1 MVRLSVVTELN
12 IVLVYILLTITS
24 SQKWYF
30 ASCLFSHLLGLGD
43 FDLFLTEEVEEV
55 CAGCNVV
62 GLFWLRLRPGPCPV
76 LAPRGCLEGEAE
88 EPPLVTLRVA
98 EEVMVMGR
106 GAR

>member
-1 MVRLSVVTELN
+1 MVEFVTELN
-12 IVLVYILLTITS
+12 ITKLLLTITS

-30 ASCLFSHLLGLGD
+30 ASRLFSHLLGLGD

-98 EEVMVMGR
+98 EEVTIMGR

>member
-12 IVLVYILLTITS
+12 LLVYILLTITS

-55 CAGCNVV
+55 CVGCNVV
-62 GLFWLRLRPGPCPV
+62 GLFWLRLRPGP
-76 LAPRGCLEGEAE
+76 
-88 EPPLVTLRVA
+88 
-98 EEVMVMGR
+98 
-106 GAR
+106 